1 MLQSQNHM
9 IFDKLYPHSYRPY
22 LLQKIDLIF
31 ASFVFLISL
40 AVYFKTLNPSVT
52 AGDSGELITTVYS
65 MGASH
70 PPGFPLYGIIGKLFT
85 FLRFSDIGYKMNI
98 FSGVSAAVAVL
109 FTYLSSVKLL
119 GFNKDVKYFEFSVHI
134 PALAASLLF
143 AFSKAHWSQA
153 IMAEVYALNAALSSI
168 MFFIMIIW
176 YEEVMSH
183 RGEEDDLW
191 LAPRITFLL
200 AFVMGLS
207 ITNHQIP
214 VWYIISWALT
224 LIPIMIIL
232 ISFKGKDFILQFEE
246 RKLSLILLGIVC
258 VMALFLLVISAIKP
272 YMLFPDLLSG
282 DYRLIFKEH
291 VPYILV
297 AILCVPIWLTF
308 YSIQNY
314 LYKLERYSS
323 INKNILEIFHSIFF
337 ILVLGVIAYAF
348 VFLGGVN
355 GIIVCVPLMIITI
368 YQLSQRQDL
377 HKRHRNNW
385 VDNFLF
391 ILTIAMWLLI
401 FAVSIYLYM
410 WIRAKAIAP
419 LVEPKPLSWGDTQT
433 LDILFNHMLRKQYP
447 VGSDDYNNLIGQIG
461 ALWQYHI
468 NQFGLTN
475 VILGIGGLIY
485 FIKREPVQAG
495 YFILSSM
502 LYLWT
507 IVEFINFEVDPRSME
522 TQEVFFIQQF
532 LVFAIFVG
540 FAYQFILEI
549 PNRIQDYSKR
559 KK

>member
-1 MLQSQNHM
+1 M
-9 IFDKLYPHSYRPY
+9 
-22 LLQKIDLIF
+22 
-31 ASFVFLISL
+31 
-40 AVYFKTLNPSVT
+40 
-52 AGDSGELITTVYS
+52 
-65 MGASH
+65 
-70 PPGFPLYGIIGKLFT
+70 
-85 FLRFSDIGYKMNI
+85 
-98 FSGVSAAVAVL
+98 
-109 FTYLSSVKLL
+109 L